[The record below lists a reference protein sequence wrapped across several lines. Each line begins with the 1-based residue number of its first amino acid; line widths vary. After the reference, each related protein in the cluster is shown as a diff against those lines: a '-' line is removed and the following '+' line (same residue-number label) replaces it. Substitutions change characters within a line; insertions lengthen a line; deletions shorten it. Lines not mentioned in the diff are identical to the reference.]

1 MDILE
6 QFLRLVV
13 VGEFFLLLLW
23 MLASF
28 VCMYVCIYVLQEEA
42 FVFLAKKKKK
52 KKKLSMCEE
61 AQASWRL
68 RLATTCMP

>member
-23 MLASF
+23 MLASL
-28 VCMYVCIYVLQEEA
+28 VCMYVCMYVLQEEA
-42 FVFLAKKKKK
+42 FVFPAKKKKK
-52 KKKLSMCEE
+52 KKLRPLGDSD
-61 AQASWRL
+61 L
-68 RLATTCMP
+68 RLLACPS

>member
-23 MLASF
+23 MLASL
-28 VCMYVCIYVLQEEA
+28 VCMYVCAARRSVCVSCKEE
-42 FVFLAKKKKK
+42 
-52 KKKLSMCEE
+52 EE
-61 AQASWRL
+61 KEAL
-68 RLATTCMP
+68 KV